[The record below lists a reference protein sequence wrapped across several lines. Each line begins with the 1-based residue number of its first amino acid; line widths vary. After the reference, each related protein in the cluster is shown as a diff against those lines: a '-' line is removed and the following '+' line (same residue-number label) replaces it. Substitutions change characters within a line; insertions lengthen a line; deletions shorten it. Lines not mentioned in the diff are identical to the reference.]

1 MSNKTVQINPKI
13 HQKLKFRAV
22 KNESTIQEEINKIL
36 EKELEL
42 NDK

>member
-1 MSNKTVQINPKI
+1 MSNKTVQIKPKI

-22 KNESTIQEEINKIL
+22 KNESTIQDELNLIL
-36 EKELEL
+36 EKELKL